1 MFKEW
6 FKELFNKN
14 ISDFCKTPIE
24 KWMAK
29 WDSSQVVSS
38 PSINNVVSYFPNLV
52 EVHDSIFNV
61 TVDLKLII
69 SSDYLLSLD
78 FPEHSTTAKGFTDFI
93 DSVTL
98 LLEPS
103 GYIIN

>member
-6 FKELFNKN
+6 FKILFYKN
-14 ISDFCKTPIE
+14 ISDFCNTPTE
-24 KWMAK
+24 KWMDK
-29 WDSSQVVSS
+29 GDPSQVVSS
-38 PSINNVVSYFPNLV
+38 PTINSVVSYLPNLV

-69 SSDYLLSLD
+69 SSDYFLSLD
-78 FPEHSTTAKGFTDFI
+78 FPEHLTTANGFTDFI

-98 LLEPS
+98 LLEAS